1 MGRKPGGVR
10 VSVHKGRARARW
22 TSGGIR
28 HEIDLAAEGDDAA
41 INAALSRLHNRL
53 SVDPMAAP
61 RSPADYLVSELL
73 RDYVAA
79 RRAEGIAAWPLKKL
93 RFSFAK
99 LNAIHAETAVN
110 DFGPRAFHEFLS
122 VLAKGLKRT
131 TIEKDARHIRQAW
144 KWAAQTER
152 IPESAYR
159 ALTVV
164 DVPRTAGRS
173 KTITPADPA
182 EVRKTIR
189 KLPAPLAALVQIQLA
204 TGARPSELL
213 DLTPGQLIRKGKF
226 TAAGIQYTVP
236 PGQWVRVIDTSKT
249 GIPRLIYFPP
259 ASVAILSR
267 LCRGRPA
274 DRPIFRP
281 ADHTHRG
288 GERYSAGGYR
298 QAVRRAAKLAGVQP
312 WNPYQL
318 RHLRKAQVMESLG
331 ADAAKALLGHSS
343 PVMTARYAAGKID
356 AGRAAK
362 AAKLPT

>member
-1 MGRKPGGVR
+1 MPVDDLGPVLLSDFLQHVR
-10 VSVHKGRARARW
+10 TRFELGRASISKHLSAVHGCWRW
-22 TSGGIR
+22 
-28 HEIDLAAEGDDAA
+28 AV
-41 INAALSRLHNRL
+41 SR
-53 SVDPMAAP
+53 
-61 RSPADYLVSELL
+61 
-73 RDYVAA
+73 
-79 RRAEGIAAWPLKKL
+79 
-93 RFSFAK
+93 
-99 LNAIHAETAVN
+99 
-110 DFGPRAFHEFLS
+110 
-122 VLAKGLKRT
+122 
-131 TIEKDARHIRQAW
+131 
-144 KWAAQTER
+144 ER
-152 IPESAYR
+152 IQESAYR
-159 ALTVV
+159 ALLTVDLPV
-164 DVPRTAGRS
+164 DVPRS

-213 DLTPGQLIRKGKF
+213 DLTPADLIKKGKF